1 MRPSISRTLHTSILL
16 AVALGV
22 CACSTADRIKQK
34 YFPSDAGTSGART
47 SDAKKPDTAAPD
59 TRTPE
64 EKAAD
69 RAVASQVKAALQAD
83 GSVYA
88 DHLDIDSKRGV
99 VSLSGWVS
107 TEEEARQVVS
117 DAKAVPGVQRVV
129 DRIERK
135 EDFSHY

>member
-1 MRPSISRTLHTSILL
+1 MRPTICRTLRTSILL
-16 AVALGV
+16 AIALGV
-22 CACSTADRIKQK
+22 CACSTVDRIKQK
-34 YFPSDAGTSGART
+34 YFAPDTGTSEARS
-47 SDAKKPDTAAPD
+47 SDTKKPDTATPD
-59 TRTPE
+59 ARTAE
-64 EKAAD
+64 ERAAD

-107 TEEEARQVVS
+107 SEEEARQVVS

-129 DRIERK
+129 DHIERK
-135 EDFSHY
+135 QDFSHY

>member
-1 MRPSISRTLHTSILL
+1 MRPTISRTLRTSILL
-16 AVALGV
+16 AIVLGV
-22 CACSTADRIKQK
+22 CACSTVDRIKQK
-34 YFPSDAGTSGART
+34 YFAPDTGTSEART
-47 SDAKKPDTAAPD
+47 SDTKKPDTATAD
-59 TRTPE
+59 TRTAE
-64 EKAAD
+64 ERAAD

-107 TEEEARQVVS
+107 SEEEARQVVS